1 MSTFTSAS
9 ASARKTRAAIPGL
22 SGTPASVTF
31 ASDVSCTT
39 ADTTA
44 CSMDESSSTTQ
55 VPGSHVKLER
65 TCNGTRHVRAN
76 SAPRIAG
83 LGQPGAH
90 ISNISSKLTLDIR
103 RADGTTRGS
112 AVNTPETSVYNSHAS
127 ACIACARATAVTS
140 EPLRPRNVTSRSL
153 DTP

>member
-9 ASARKTRAAIPGL
+9 ANARNTRAAMPGL

-31 ASDVSCTT
+31 ASEVSCTT

-44 CSMDESSSTTQ
+44 CSIDGSSSNTQ

-65 TCNGTRHVRAN
+65 TCNGTFQLRAN

-83 LGQPGAH
+83 FGQPAAH
-90 ISNISSKLTLDIR
+90 ISNISSKLILLMR
-103 RADGTTRGS
+103 RALGTTRGS
-112 AVNTPETSVYNSHAS
+112 AVNTPDTSVYSSHTS
-127 ACIACARATAVTS
+127 APSA
-140 EPLRPRNVTSRSL
+140 
-153 DTP
+153 